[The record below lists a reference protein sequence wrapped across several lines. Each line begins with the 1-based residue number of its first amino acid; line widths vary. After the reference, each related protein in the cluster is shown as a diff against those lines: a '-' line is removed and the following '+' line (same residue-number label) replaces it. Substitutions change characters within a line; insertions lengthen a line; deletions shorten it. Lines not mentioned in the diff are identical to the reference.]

1 METLTKGM
9 VFYSS
14 ALSEFEKL
22 DFRSD
27 ALAGVR
33 ANYFNS
39 DKQIQSDE
47 TEITIQSEIYK
58 LSYKMVE
65 NQTLSWKVT
74 KNQRPYQSVKRET
87 GGIYCVKYYGE
98 NGNVYKRQ
106 YFDINHFWIKTE
118 YYDKQIEGDLVCT
131 ISPKNVDEVKAIE
144 KVTFDDNVITSVELL
159 FPSNNPPSNIS
170 DALVYT
176 NLGMIWY
183 DKSFTPKN
191 LAVSYKVPH
200 TANTFGISENLFDE
214 SYQPEN
220 KMDFSTLNYLENITE
235 EIKPEEDINT
245 QESVVDE
252 TVANQ
257 NEVVESTYS
266 AYDRIEK
273 ILTEA
278 NKINKN
284 LFGEVLEYTDTK
296 DSDESVEEDAI
307 AENDHVSEEL
317 IDQILSEVSEM
328 DKTIDE
334 IDESEI
340 SKNKYSKPRHFAPND
355 DFSDIDTLD
364 DEVNIESADDEEAYY
379 AEISMK
385 KETEAIEKAEAYELR
400 EKQISEYLVETQ
412 SGVYSYYGD
421 TDEDGKRTGRGR
433 TESPEGYTA
442 YDGEYSNDK
451 RDGFGVF
458 YYKNG
463 DINYVGEWSQNKRN
477 GCGVGYRTSDGTMHI
492 GKWVENKPE
501 NIGARFDKSG
511 NFIDIANYLDGV
523 KHGKCISLDES
534 GNFVISV
541 WENGEK
547 ISECVVDDSQ
557 N

>member
-131 ISPKNVDEVKAIE
+131 ISPKNVDDVKAIE

-191 LAVSYKVPH
+191 LADSYKVPH

-220 KMDFSTLNYLENITE
+220 KMDFSTLNYLEEITE

-245 QESVVDE
+245 QKSVVDE

-340 SKNKYSKPRHFAPND
+340 SKNKYSKPRHFAPD
-355 DFSDIDTLD
+355 DDSSDIDTLD

-523 KHGKCISLDES
+523 KHGKCISLDER

>member
-328 DKTIDE
+328 DKTTDE
-334 IDESEI
+334 IDEPEI

>member
-1 METLTKGM
+1 MKTLTKGM

-131 ISPKNVDEVKAIE
+131 ISPKNVDDVKAIE
-144 KVTFDDNVITSVELL
+144 KVTFDDNVITGVELL

-183 DKSFTPKN
+183 DKSFTPKK
-191 LAVSYKVPH
+191 LADLYKVPH

-220 KMDFSTLNYLENITE
+220 KMDFSALNYLEDITE
-235 EIKPEEDINT
+235 EIKPEEVIHT
-245 QESVVDE
+245 QECVVDE
-252 TVANQ
+252 TVANH

-284 LFGEVLEYTDTK
+284 LFGEVLEYTDSK
-296 DSDESVEEDAI
+296 DSDESVEEDTI

-328 DKTIDE
+328 DKTTDE
-334 IDESEI
+334 IDEPEI
-340 SKNKYSKPRHFAPND
+340 SKDKYSKPRHFAPDND
-355 DFSDIDTLD
+355 SSDIDTID

-385 KETEAIEKAEAYELR
+385 KETEAIEKTEAYELR

-492 GKWVENKPE
+492 GKWAENKPE

-511 NFIDIANYLDGV
+511 NFIDIANYLDGI
-523 KHGKCISLDES
+523 KHGKCISLNEN

-547 ISECVVDDSQ
+547 ISEYVVDDILD
-557 N
+557 

>member
-131 ISPKNVDEVKAIE
+131 ISPKNVDDVKAIE

-191 LAVSYKVPH
+191 LADSYKVPH

-220 KMDFSTLNYLENITE
+220 KMDFSTLNYLEDITE

-245 QESVVDE
+245 QESIVDE

-340 SKNKYSKPRHFAPND
+340 SKNKYSKPRHFAPD
-355 DFSDIDTLD
+355 DDSSDIDTLD

-523 KHGKCISLDES
+523 KHGKCISLDER

>member
-334 IDESEI
+334 IDEPEI

-355 DFSDIDTLD
+355 DSSDIDTLD